1 VDANRFGGWLTLGA
15 NIGVV
20 VGIIFL
26 AIELRQNNELLRS
39 QASITYVQART
50 NAIEIQLQNDKLF
63 ETLFRAR
70 EGAEISPL
78 DMQRLSL
85 YYRAVFAMWDWEY
98 GQYADGLL
106 YNEDQPPNERWR
118 PIIEYYP
125 YMSESW
131 EVHKATYSVRFVEYM
146 NENVLT
152 LH

>member
-1 VDANRFGGWLTLGA
+1 MDANRFGGWLTLGA

-70 EGAEISPL
+70 EGAEISPVVDL
-78 DMQRLSL
+78 
-85 YYRAVFAMWDWEY
+85 
-98 GQYADGLL
+98 
-106 YNEDQPPNERWR
+106 
-118 PIIEYYP
+118 
-125 YMSESW
+125 
-131 EVHKATYSVRFVEYM
+131 
-146 NENVLT
+146 
-152 LH
+152 